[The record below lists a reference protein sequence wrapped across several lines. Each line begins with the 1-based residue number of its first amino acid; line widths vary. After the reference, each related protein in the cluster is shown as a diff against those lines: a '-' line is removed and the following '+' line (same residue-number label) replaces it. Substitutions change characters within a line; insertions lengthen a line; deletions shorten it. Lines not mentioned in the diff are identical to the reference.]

1 LFFFIPNMAIKQ
13 ELLTYPIVF
22 CGGGLIIDQRTGS
35 VGHMDA
41 LPHRCLLI
49 ARQGSE
55 DREDQV
61 QDRLLELGELA
72 RSCGFE
78 VLSRRALRRAD
89 IAPRSFYGSGQLE
102 ALAAE
107 ANRQEARYLICDD
120 ELSGSQVNAIE
131 KLTGLICLDRTGLIL
146 SIFEQRAQTREA
158 KAQVELARCEYELP
172 RLKGAWTHL
181 ERQGG
186 GVGLRGGP
194 GETQI
199 EVDRRMIRTRISQL
213 KRELAHLE
221 QVRQTQRQGR
231 PKGLPRVA
239 LVGYTNAGKTSLLKA
254 LTGEGEPKDLLFAT
268 LDTTT
273 RKAWL
278 GQAVDPEKGALGRP
292 QHCLVADTVG
302 FIRKLPHQLVAAFRS
317 TLGEVR
323 TADAL
328 LVVADAAHPD
338 LEDHLKVVGATLREI
353 GCEPEGIEA
362 QPRLLVLNQ
371 VDRLH
376 RPQRLDLKKRHPGA
390 VQAIAIEGA
399 GLDEIRQWMRELIPG
414 PPQPRELEP
423 WELAG
428 I

>member
-1 LFFFIPNMAIKQ
+1 M
-13 ELLTYPIVF
+13 
-22 CGGGLIIDQRTGS
+22 DQS
-35 VGHMDA
+35 P
-41 LPHRCLLI
+41 LRCLLI
-49 ARQGSE
+49 ARQGQG
-55 DREDQV
+55 DREDRI
-61 QDRLLELGELA
+61 QDHLLELAELA

-78 VLSRRALRRAD
+78 VQARRALRRAL
-89 IAPRSFYGSGQLE
+89 IAPKTFYGPGQLE
-102 ALAAE
+102 ALAE
-107 ANRQEARYLICDD
+107 EARGQEVGYLICND

-131 KLTGLICLDRTGLIL
+131 KLTGLVCMDRTGLIL
-146 SIFEQRAQTREA
+146 AIFEQRAQTREA

-199 EVDRRMIRTRISQL
+199 EVDRRMTRARISQL
-213 KRELAHLE
+213 KRELTHLE
-221 QVRQTQRQGR
+221 RVRQTQRQGR
-231 PKGLPRVA
+231 PQGLPRVA

-254 LTGEGEPKDLLFAT
+254 LTGEGEPRDLLFAT

-273 RKAWL
+273 RKAFL
-278 GQAVDPEKGALGRP
+278 GQDFDPETGTGSQEPR
-292 QHCLVADTVG
+292 HCLVADTVG

-338 LEDHLKVVGATLREI
+338 LEEHLKIVGATLREI
-353 GCEPEGIEA
+353 GCEAEGVEA

-390 VQAIAIEGA
+390 VQTCATEGA
-399 GLDEIRQWMRELIPG
+399 GMDEIRTWLRELIPG
-414 PPQPRELEP
+414 PPRPRELEA
-423 WELAG
+423 WELPEKVPTEV
-428 I
+428 

>member
-1 LFFFIPNMAIKQ
+1 
-13 ELLTYPIVF
+13 
-22 CGGGLIIDQRTGS
+22 
-35 VGHMDA
+35 MDETP
-41 LPHRCLLI
+41 LRCLLI
-49 ARQGSE
+49 ARQGPADHE
-55 DREDQV
+55 EPI
-61 QDRLLELGELA
+61 QDHLLELAELA

-78 VLSRRALRRAD
+78 VLARRALKRSE
-89 IAPRSFYGSGQLE
+89 IANKTFYGSGQLE
-102 ALAAE
+102 ALANE
-107 ANRQEARYLICDD
+107 AARQGVTHLICDD
-120 ELSGSQVNAIE
+120 ELRGGQVNAIE
-131 KLTGLICLDRTGLIL
+131 KLTNLVCLDRTGLIL

-199 EVDRRMIRTRISQL
+199 EVDRRMVRTRISQL
-213 KRELAHLE
+213 KRELTHLE

-231 PKGLPRVA
+231 SKELPRVA
-239 LVGYTNAGKTSLLKA
+239 LVGYTNAGKTSLLKL
-254 LTGEGEPKDLLFAT
+254 LTGEGEPRDLLFAT

-273 RKAWL
+273 RRAWL
-278 GQAVDPEKGALGRP
+278 GQDFNPETGAGSLEP
-292 QHCLVADTVG
+292 KHCLVADTVG

-338 LEDHLKVVGATLREI
+338 LEEHLKVVGATLREI

-376 RPQRLDLKKRHPGA
+376 RPQKLDLSKRHPGA
-390 VQAIAIEGA
+390 VQTCALEGK
-399 GLDEIRQWMRELIPG
+399 GLEEIRLWLRDLIPG
-414 PPQPRELEP
+414 PPKARQLEA
-423 WELAG
+423 WELPDPTTAC
-428 I
+428 

>member
-1 LFFFIPNMAIKQ
+1 
-13 ELLTYPIVF
+13 
-22 CGGGLIIDQRTGS
+22 
-35 VGHMDA
+35 MDESS
-41 LPHRCLLI
+41 PRCLLI
-49 ARQGSE
+49 ARQGPE
-55 DREDQV
+55 DREDLI
-61 QDRLLELGELA
+61 QDHLLELAELA
-72 RSCGFE
+72 RSCGFQVHARR
-78 VLSRRALRRAD
+78 VLKRAE
-89 IAPRSFYGSGQLE
+89 IATKTFYGSGQLE
-102 ALAAE
+102 ALAGGGS
-107 ANRQEARYLICDD
+107 RQNVTHLICDD
-120 ELSGSQVNAIE
+120 ELRGSQVNAIE
-131 KLTGLICLDRTGLIL
+131 KATGLICLDRTGLIL

-213 KRELAHLE
+213 KRELTHLE
-221 QVRQTQRQGR
+221 QVRQTQRDGR

-254 LTGEGEPKDLLFAT
+254 LTGEGEPRDLLFAT

-278 GQAVDPEKGALGRP
+278 GQDFDPETGECSLEPK
-292 QHCLVADTVG
+292 HCLVADTVG

-328 LVVADAAHPD
+328 LWWPTRLIRTWRITSRSWAPPCATSAA
-338 LEDHLKVVGATLREI
+338 
-353 GCEPEGIEA
+353 
-362 QPRLLVLNQ
+362 
-371 VDRLH
+371 
-376 RPQRLDLKKRHPGA
+376 KRRAWKPSPA
-390 VQAIAIEGA
+390 S
-399 GLDEIRQWMRELIPG
+399 
-414 PPQPRELEP
+414 
-423 WELAG
+423 
-428 I
+428 

>member
-1 LFFFIPNMAIKQ
+1 M
-13 ELLTYPIVF
+13 T
-22 CGGGLIIDQRTGS
+22 
-35 VGHMDA
+35 DA
-41 LPHRCLLI
+41 PTRCLLI
-49 ARQGSE
+49 ARQGPE
-55 DREDQV
+55 DREDRIE
-61 QDRLLELGELA
+61 DHLLELGELA
-72 RSCGFE
+72 RSSGFE
-78 VLSRRALRRAD
+78 VRGRRRLKRHAA
-89 IAPRSFYGSGQLE
+89 APRTFYGSGQLAAVADE
-102 ALAAE
+102 AA
-107 ANRQEARYLICDD
+107 RQEVRLLVCDD

-131 KLTGLICLDRTGLIL
+131 KLTGLRCLDRTGLIL
-146 SIFEQRAQTREA
+146 GIFEQRAQTREA

-221 QVRQTQRQGR
+221 QVRETQRQGR
-231 PKGLPRVA
+231 PHGLPRVA

-254 LTGEGEPKDLLFAT
+254 LTGEGEPRDLLFAT

-278 GQAVDPEKGALGRP
+278 GQEFDPETGAGSGQPR
-292 QHCLVADTVG
+292 QCLVADTVG

-338 LEDHLKVVGATLREI
+338 LEEHLKVVGATLREI
-353 GCEPEGIEA
+353 GCAPEGDDA

-376 RPQRLDLKKRHPGA
+376 RPQKLDLKRRHPAA
-390 VQAIAIEGA
+390 VQTCALAGQ
-399 GLDEIRQWMRELIPG
+399 GLDDLRAWLKDLIPG
-414 PPQPRELEP
+414 PPRPRDLES
-423 WELAG
+423 WELPEPEPVP
-428 I
+428 

>member
-1 LFFFIPNMAIKQ
+1 MPDSLR
-13 ELLTYPIVF
+13 LDL
-22 CGGGLIIDQRTGS
+22 R
-35 VGHMDA
+35 
-41 LPHRCLLI
+41 RCCLI
-49 ARQGSE
+49 AHQGPS
-55 DREDQV
+55 DREEPIEEHLV
-61 QDRLLELGELA
+61 ELAELA
-72 RSCGFE
+72 RSCGFG
-78 VLSRRALRRAD
+78 VVSKHRLKRATIASRT
-89 IAPRSFYGSGQLE
+89 FYGPGQLE
-102 ALAAE
+102 AVADQATRLGATV
-107 ANRQEARYLICDD
+107 LICDD

-131 KLTGLICLDRTGLIL
+131 KLTRMTCMDRTGLIL

-158 KAQVELARCEYELP
+158 RAQVELARYEYELP

-213 KRELAHLE
+213 KKELVHLE
-221 QVRQTQRQGR
+221 RVRETQRQGR
-231 PKGLPRVA
+231 PNTLPRVA

-254 LTGEGEPKDLLFAT
+254 LTGTGEPQDLLFAT

-278 GQAVDPEKGALGRP
+278 GHDLDPETNEPTGEVK
-292 QHCLVADTVG
+292 HCLVADTVG

-328 LVVADAAHPD
+328 LIVADGADPD
-338 LEDHLKVVGATLREI
+338 LEDRLRVVADTLRDI
-353 GCEPEGIEA
+353 GCLDDHNL

-376 RPQRLDLKKRHPGA
+376 RPQKLDLKRKFPHA
-390 VQAIAIEGA
+390 AQTVAITDQ
-399 GLDEIRQWMRELIPG
+399 GLDEVRAWIRELIPG
-414 PPQPRELEP
+414 PVKARDLEWWERPDPATQPEP
-423 WELAG
+423 KLQP

>member
-1 LFFFIPNMAIKQ
+1 ME
-13 ELLTYPIVF
+13 ELP
-22 CGGGLIIDQRTGS
+22 
-35 VGHMDA
+35 
-41 LPHRCLLI
+41 PRCLLI
-49 ARQGSE
+49 ARQGHE
-55 DREDQV
+55 DREDRI
-61 QDRLLELGELA
+61 QDHLLELAELA

-78 VLSRRALRRAD
+78 VHARRILKRSE
-89 IAPRSFYGSGQLE
+89 IASKTFYGSGQLE
-102 ALAAE
+102 AVSEEAA
-107 ANRQEARYLICDD
+107 RQGVSHLICDD
-120 ELSGSQVNAIE
+120 ELRGGQVNAIE
-131 KLTGLICLDRTGLIL
+131 KVTGLACLDRTGLIL

-199 EVDRRMIRTRISQL
+199 EVDRRMVRTRISQL

-221 QVRQTQRQGR
+221 QVRKTQREGR

-254 LTGEGEPKDLLFAT
+254 LTGEGEPRDLLFAT

-278 GQAVDPEKGALGRP
+278 GQSADPASEMGALEP
-292 QHCLVADTVG
+292 KHCLIADTVG

-376 RPQRLDLKKRHPGA
+376 RPQKLDLKKRHPGA
-390 VQAIAIEGA
+390 VQTCAIQGV
-399 GLDEIRQWMRELIPG
+399 GLDELRHWLRDLIPG
-414 PPQPRELEP
+414 PPRPRQLEG
-423 WELAG
+423 WELPESASAP
-428 I
+428 

>member
-1 LFFFIPNMAIKQ
+1 MD
-13 ELLTYPIVF
+13 ELPL
-22 CGGGLIIDQRTGS
+22 
-35 VGHMDA
+35 
-41 LPHRCLLI
+41 RCLLI
-49 ARQGSE
+49 ARQGPQ
-55 DREDQV
+55 DREDLI
-61 QDRLLELGELA
+61 QDHLLELAELA
-72 RSCGFE
+72 RSCGFLVHARR
-78 VLSRRALRRAD
+78 VLKRSE
-89 IAPRSFYGSGQLE
+89 IATKTFYGSGQLE
-102 ALAAE
+102 ALAGE
-107 ANRQEARYLICDD
+107 AARHGVRHLICDD
-120 ELSGSQVNAIE
+120 ELRGSQVNAIE
-131 KLTGLICLDRTGLIL
+131 KVTGLICLDRTGLIL

-213 KRELAHLE
+213 KRELTHLE
-221 QVRQTQRQGR
+221 QVRETQRQGR

-254 LTGEGEPKDLLFAT
+254 LTGEGEPRDLLFAT

-278 GQAVDPEKGALGRP
+278 GQDVDPETGEGDLAP
-292 QHCLVADTVG
+292 THCLVADTVG

-353 GCEPEGIEA
+353 GCEPEGVEA

-376 RPQRLDLKKRHPGA
+376 RPQKLELKKHHPGA
-390 VQAIAIEGA
+390 VQACAIQ
-399 GLDEIRQWMRELIPG
+399 GLGVDEIRLWMRELIPG
-414 PPQPRELEP
+414 SAKPRELED
-423 WELAG
+423 WELPESASTY
-428 I
+428 

>member
-1 LFFFIPNMAIKQ
+1 MA
-13 ELLTYPIVF
+13 ET
-22 CGGGLIIDQRTGS
+22 
-35 VGHMDA
+35 
-41 LPHRCLLI
+41 LPRCLLI
-49 ARQGSE
+49 ARQGPG
-55 DREDQV
+55 DREDHV
-61 QDRLLELGELA
+61 EDHLLELAELA

-78 VLSRRALRRAD
+78 VLTRRVLKRSQ
-89 IAPRSFYGSGQLE
+89 IASKTFYGSGQLE
-102 ALAAE
+102 ALADE
-107 ANRQEARYLICDD
+107 TTRQGVRHLICDD
-120 ELSGSQVNAIE
+120 ELRGSQVNAIE

-213 KRELAHLE
+213 KRELTHLE
-221 QVRQTQRQGR
+221 QVRETQRQGR
-231 PKGLPRVA
+231 PKELPRVA

-254 LTGEGEPKDLLFAT
+254 LTGEGEPRDLLFAT

-278 GQAVDPEKGALGRP
+278 GQDFDPETGQGSLEPK
-292 QHCLVADTVG
+292 QCLVADTVG

-338 LEDHLKVVGATLREI
+338 LEDHLRVVGDTLREI
-353 GCEPEGIEA
+353 GCEPDGKEA

-376 RPQRLDLKKRHPGA
+376 RPQKLDLKKRHPGA
-390 VQAIAIEGA
+390 VQTCALEGA
-399 GLDEIRQWMRELIPG
+399 GVAEIRSWLRGLIPG
-414 PPQPRELEP
+414 PAQPRTLEA
-423 WELAG
+423 WELPEPD
-428 I
+428 

>member
-1 LFFFIPNMAIKQ
+1 
-13 ELLTYPIVF
+13 
-22 CGGGLIIDQRTGS
+22 
-35 VGHMDA
+35 MDESP
-41 LPHRCLLI
+41 LRCLLI
-49 ARQGSE
+49 ARQGPE
-55 DREDQV
+55 DREDRI
-61 QDRLLELGELA
+61 QDHLLELAELA

-78 VLSRRALRRAD
+78 VHTRRVLKRPL
-89 IAPRSFYGSGQLE
+89 IAPRTFYGSGQLE

-107 ANRQEARYLICDD
+107 AGRHEARHLICDD

-213 KRELAHLE
+213 KRELTHLE
-221 QVRQTQRQGR
+221 QVRETQRQGR

-254 LTGEGEPKDLLFAT
+254 LTGEGEPRDLLFAT

-278 GQAVDPEKGALGRP
+278 GQDFDPETGEGSHDPK
-292 QHCLVADTVG
+292 HCLVADTVG

-353 GCEPEGIEA
+353 GCEADGVDA

-376 RPQRLDLKKRHPGA
+376 RPQKLDLKKRHPGA
-390 VQAIAIEGA
+390 VQACAIDGA
-399 GLDEIRQWMRELIPG
+399 GGAGVDEIRLWLRDLIPG
-414 PPQPRELEP
+414 PAKPRELEA
-423 WELAG
+423 WELPEAEPA